1 MNDIRSAIAA
11 GNTKF
16 MAAFQRGDAAGVAAC
31 YTDDGQLLPPNGEP
45 MTGTD
50 SIAAFWQGAMAMGI
64 KDAKLETRQ
73 VEARG
78 DLAVEIGQYTLT
90 IQPEGADTMT
100 DVGKYIVV
108 WKDDGGTWKLHLDI
122 WNTNTPLA

>member
-1 MNDIRSAIAA
+1 MDDIRSAIAA

>member
-50 SIAAFWQGAMAMGI
+50 SIAAFWQGAMAMGL
-64 KDAKLETRQ
+64 KDAKL
-73 VEARG
+73 
-78 DLAVEIGQYTLT
+78 
-90 IQPEGADTMT
+90 
-100 DVGKYIVV
+100 
-108 WKDDGGTWKLHLDI
+108 
-122 WNTNTPLA
+122 